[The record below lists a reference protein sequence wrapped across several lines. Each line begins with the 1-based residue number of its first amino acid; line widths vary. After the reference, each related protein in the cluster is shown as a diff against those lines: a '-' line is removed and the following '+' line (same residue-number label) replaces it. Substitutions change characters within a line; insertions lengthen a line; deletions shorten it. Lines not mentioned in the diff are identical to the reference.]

1 METKHLSPF
10 SGEKGQFQR
19 ITSKK
24 KKKSHLQGPF
34 TVSYPQIPQPIS
46 SYKNGKGNTIG
57 QERGSQVPDCGVG
70 DEFSMGFIKKSP
82 RYTEYGRWNLGFYP
96 QYMPVAILKGL
107 KGPILL
113 GCKAQRPP
121 QTIEF

>member
-1 METKHLSPF
+1 MVILVLENLVSEGKTFWRLNIFLPFQERKGSFKESHL
-10 SGEKGQFQR
+10 
-19 ITSKK
+19 K

-82 RYTEYGRWNLGFYP
+82 RYTEYGR
-96 QYMPVAILKGL
+96 
-107 KGPILL
+107 
-113 GCKAQRPP
+113 
-121 QTIEF
+121 